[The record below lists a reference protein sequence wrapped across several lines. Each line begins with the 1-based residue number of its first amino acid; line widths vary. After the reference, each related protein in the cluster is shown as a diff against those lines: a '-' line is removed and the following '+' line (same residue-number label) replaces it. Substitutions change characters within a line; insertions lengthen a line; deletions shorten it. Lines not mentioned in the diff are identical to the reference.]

1 LDLINAVINAIMGG
15 LYALEDYVAYHVLTC
30 LVPAFL
36 LAGAITVF
44 ISREA
49 ILRYLGS
56 TSRKA
61 VSFPLAAASSMGLAV
76 CSCTVIP
83 IAAGLYRRGSSIGPA
98 FIILWTAP
106 ASSLLALVYTG
117 AILGM
122 DMALARIVAA
132 LSTAVVV
139 GLVMTTAFRREEAE
153 RASRLAKSSSSGG
166 SSGEGGERTT
176 IIGLRGFVLI
186 ILLIA
191 TLLIPNYLGVG
202 RPYFPDKVVLFL
214 VPMAVTSIYAWRAF
228 EGASIKEWLRET
240 LWFVRLIFLLM
251 LIGVFVV
258 GIIKALLPEEWVHAW
273 LGGNA
278 LFPTFLATLIGAV
291 TYFAT
296 LTEAPFVHAL
306 MTLGM
311 GPAPALGLL
320 LAGPGL
326 SAPNMIAIAR
336 VFGAKKAVVYIL
348 TTVALATVT
357 AYILGNMIW
366 S

>member
-1 LDLINAVINAIMGG
+1 LDIVDVVINAIMGG

-44 ISREA
+44 LSREA
-49 ILRYLGS
+49 ILKYLGS
-56 TSRKA
+56 ASRKA
-61 VSFPLAAASSMGLAV
+61 MSFPLAAVSSMGLAV

-117 AILGM
+117 AVLGM
-122 DMALARIVAA
+122 DMALARIAAA

-139 GLVMTTAFRREEAE
+139 GLVMTTAFRREEVE
-153 RASRLAKSSSSGG
+153 RAARPTKLSLSGG
-166 SSGEGGERTT
+166 SSRTRTT
-176 IIGLRGFVLI
+176 IIGLRGLVLI
-186 ILLIA
+186 LLLIA
-191 TLLIPNYLGVG
+191 TLLMPNYLGVG
-202 RPYFPDKVVLFL
+202 RPYFPDKVVLFII
-214 VPMAVTSIYAWRAF
+214 PMTVTSIYAWQVF
-228 EGASIKEWLRET
+228 EGSSIREWLRET
-240 LWFVRLIFLLM
+240 LWFVRLIFPLM
-251 LIGVFVV
+251 LIGVFAV
-258 GIIKALLPEEWVHAW
+258 GIIKALLPEQWVHAW
-273 LGGNA
+273 LGGNG
-278 LFPTFLATLIGAV
+278 LFQTFLATLIGAV

-326 SAPNMIAIAR
+326 SAPNMIAIMR
-336 VFGAKKAVVYIL
+336 VFGVKKAAVYIV

-357 AYILGNMIW
+357 AYALGDVVW
-366 S
+366 R

>member
-1 LDLINAVINAIMGG
+1 LDYDVIVNAILGG

-30 LVPAFL
+30 LIPAFL

-44 ISREA
+44 LSREA
-49 ILRYLGS
+49 ILKYLGS
-56 TSRKA
+56 AGKKSI
-61 VSFPLAAASSMGLAV
+61 SFPLAAVSSMGLAV

-117 AILGM
+117 AILGL
-122 DMALARIVAA
+122 DMALARIVTA
-132 LSTAVVV
+132 LSTAVIV
-139 GLVMTTAFRREEAE
+139 GLVITTVFRREEAE
-153 RASRLAKSSSSGG
+153 RAAELAKLSSDRAS
-166 SSGEGGERTT
+166 EARAP
-176 IIGLRGFVLI
+176 IIGLKGLI
-186 ILLIA
+186 LLLLLIA
-191 TLLIPNYLGVG
+191 TLLIPNYVGVG

-214 VPMAVTSIYAWRAF
+214 IPMAVTSLYAWRAF
-228 EGASIKEWLRET
+228 DSVSIKEWLRET
-240 LWFVRLIFLLM
+240 LWFVRLIFPLM

-258 GIIKALLPEEWVHAW
+258 GIIKALLPEAWVHAW
-273 LGGNA
+273 LGGNS
-278 LFPTFLATLIGAV
+278 LPSTFLATLIGAI

-326 SAPNMIAIAR
+326 SAPNMVAIAR
-336 VFGAKKAVVYIL
+336 VFGIKKAVVYIV
-348 TTVALATVT
+348 TTVALATIT
-357 AYILGNMIW
+357 AYIVGNIVW
-366 S
+366 R

>member
-1 LDLINAVINAIMGG
+1 LDFIDVVIKAIMRG

-49 ILRYLGS
+49 ILKYLGS

-61 VSFPLAAASSMGLAV
+61 VSFPLAAISSMGLAV

-132 LSTAVVV
+132 LSTAVIV
-139 GLVMTTAFRREEAE
+139 GLVMTTIFKREEAE
-153 RASRLAKSSSSGG
+153 RAARPAKPSSSSGL
-166 SSGEGGERTT
+166 SRERTT
-176 IIGLRGFVLI
+176 IIGLRGLTLI

-240 LWFVRLIFLLM
+240 LWFVRLIFPLM

-357 AYILGNMIW
+357 AYILGNIIW
-366 S
+366 R

>member
-1 LDLINAVINAIMGG
+1 LDYGVIINAILGG

-30 LVPAFL
+30 LIPAFL

-44 ISREA
+44 LSREA
-49 ILRYLGS
+49 ILKYLGS
-56 TSRKA
+56 AGKKS
-61 VSFPLAAASSMGLAV
+61 VSFPLAAVSSMGLAV

-83 IAAGLYRRGSSIGPA
+83 IAAGLYHRGSSIGPA

-117 AILGM
+117 AILGI

-132 LSTAVVV
+132 LSTAVII
-139 GLVMTTAFRREEAE
+139 GLIMTTVFRREEAE
-153 RASRLAKSSSSGG
+153 RAAALTKSLSGVA
-166 SSGEGGERTT
+166 GETRAPV
-176 IIGLRGFVLI
+176 IGLKGLALLI
-186 ILLIA
+186 LVIA
-191 TLLIPNYLGVG
+191 TLLIPNYVGVG
-202 RPYFPDKVVLFL
+202 RPYFPDKIVLFL
-214 VPMAVTSIYAWRAF
+214 IPMAATSLYAWRAF
-228 EGASIKEWLRET
+228 DSVSIKEWLRET
-240 LWFVRLIFLLM
+240 LWFVRLIFPLM

-258 GIIKALLPEEWVHAW
+258 GIIKALLPEAWVHTW
-273 LGGNA
+273 LGGNSI
-278 LFPTFLATLIGAV
+278 PSTFLATLIGAV

-311 GPAPALGLL
+311 GRAPALGLL

-336 VFGAKKAVVYIL
+336 VFGVRKALVYVL
-348 TTVALATVT
+348 TTVTLATIT
-357 AYILGNMIW
+357 AYIIGNAVW

>member
-1 LDLINAVINAIMGG
+1 MVYDVIINAITGG

-30 LVPAFL
+30 LIPAFL

-44 ISREA
+44 LSREA
-49 ILRYLGS
+49 ILKYLGS
-56 TSRKA
+56 AGKKSI
-61 VSFPLAAASSMGLAV
+61 SFPLAAVSSMGLAV

-117 AILGM
+117 AILGI
-122 DMALARIVAA
+122 DMALARIIAA
-132 LSTAVVV
+132 LSTAVIV
-139 GLVMTTAFRREEAE
+139 GLVMTTVFRREEAE
-153 RASRLAKSSSSGG
+153 RAAQPAKPSSSD
-166 SSGEGGERTT
+166 GEAQVS
-176 IIGLRGFVLI
+176 IIGVKGLVLLL
-186 ILLIA
+186 LLIA

-214 VPMAVTSIYAWRAF
+214 IPMAATSLYAWRAF
-228 EGASIKEWLRET
+228 DSASIKDWLRET
-240 LWFVRLIFLLM
+240 LWFVRLIFPLM

-258 GIIKALLPEEWVHAW
+258 GIIKALLPEAWVQTW
-273 LGGNA
+273 LGGNSLPA
-278 LFPTFLATLIGAV
+278 TFLATLIGAV

-336 VFGAKKAVVYIL
+336 VFGVKKALVYVL
-348 TTVALATVT
+348 TTVALATIT
-357 AYILGNMIW
+357 AYIIGNAVW
-366 S
+366 R